1 MSAARRKGTSWESQ
15 IVAFL
20 RDRGWPMSERRA
32 LNGKNDR
39 GDIAGIVGVVI
50 EAKSAARIDLAGW
63 LAEAQQEAI
72 NDRADFGVVWAK
84 RKGKSSAADGYV
96 VMDGETFA
104 RLLAAGG
111 WQ

>member
-1 MSAARRKGTSWESQ
+1 M
-15 IVAFL
+15 AFL
-20 RDRGWPMSERRA
+20 RTRGWPMSERRA

-39 GDIAGIVGVVI
+39 GDI
-50 EAKSAARIDLAGW
+50 AGW